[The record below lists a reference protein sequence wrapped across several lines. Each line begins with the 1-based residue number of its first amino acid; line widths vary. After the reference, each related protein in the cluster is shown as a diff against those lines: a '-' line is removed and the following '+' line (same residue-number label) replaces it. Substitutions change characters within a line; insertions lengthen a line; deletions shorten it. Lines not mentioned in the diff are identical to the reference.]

1 MRTAMVSHADLL
13 RDLVLA
19 SRILADQ
26 GVLDGFGHVSA
37 RNPEAADRFFLSRA
51 RAPELVEAGDI
62 LEFDLDSE
70 PLAPTEHRVFAERV
84 IHGAI
89 YRARPDVMAVC
100 HHHAPSMLPFCVTG
114 AALVPV
120 FHLGATMGAGV
131 SVWDSQDEFGDTNL
145 LVSTQ
150 EQGQSLAC
158 ALGGNWTVLM
168 RRHGVT
174 VAGRSVQEVV
184 FRAIYGAR
192 NAEILGRALAL
203 GEVTP
208 LTAGER
214 ELAGAFNLTP
224 IALDRAWELW
234 ARRVGKGKRGSG
246 E

>member
-1 MRTAMVSHADLL
+1 MHTAMPSHADLL
-13 RDLVLA
+13 ADIVLA

-37 RNPEAADRFFLSRA
+37 RNPAAADRFFLSRA

-62 LEFDLDSE
+62 LELDLDSE
-70 PLAPTEHRVFAERV
+70 PLAPTPHRLFAERV

-120 FHLGATMGAGV
+120 FHLGATMGADV
-131 SVWDSQDEFGDTNL
+131 PVWDSQDEFGDTNL
-145 LVSTQ
+145 LVSTP
-150 EQGQSLAC
+150 EQGASLAR
-158 ALGGNWTVLM
+158 ALGANWTVLM

-174 VAGRSVQEVV
+174 VAGRSVREAV
-184 FRAIYGAR
+184 FRAVYGAR
-192 NAEILGRALAL
+192 NAEILSRAMAL
-203 GEVTP
+203 GEVKP

-214 ELAGAFNLTP
+214 ELAGEFNLKP
-224 IALDRAWELW
+224 IAVERAWELW
-234 ARRVGKGKRGSG
+234 ARKAG

>member
-1 MRTAMVSHADLL
+1 MHTAMASHADLL
-13 RDLVLA
+13 TDLVLA

-51 RAPELVEAGDI
+51 RAPELVEPGDI
-62 LEFDLDSE
+62 LELDGDSE
-70 PLAPTEHRVFAERV
+70 PVAPTPHRVFAERV

-114 AALVPV
+114 AALLPV
-120 FHLGATMGAGV
+120 FHLGATMGANV
-131 SVWDSQDEFGDTNL
+131 PVWDSRDEFGDTNL

-150 EQGQSLAC
+150 EQGQSLAR
-158 ALGGNWTVLM
+158 ALGADWTVLM

-174 VAGRSVQEVV
+174 VAGRSVREVV
-184 FRAIYGAR
+184 FRSIYGAR
-192 NAEILGRALAL
+192 NAEILGRAMTL

-214 ELAGAFNLTP
+214 ALAGEFNLKP

-234 ARRVGKGKRGSG
+234 ARRAAGNRRVQ
-246 E
+246 